1 MVTLKFILG
10 IIFMLISVAL
20 VILILMQRSKEEGLS
35 GAITGQKTES
45 FYSRS
50 GANLSKEKFLMRLTI
65 VLGVAFAVIAIIL
78 SALMRF
84 GV

>member
-1 MVTLKFILG
+1 MTVLKFILG

-20 VILILMQRSKEEGLS
+20 VVLILMQRSKEEGLS
-35 GAITGQKTES
+35 GAITGQKMES
-45 FYSRS
+45 FYSKS
-50 GANLSKEKFLMRLTI
+50 GASLSKEKFLMRLTI